1 MLHLLKINIIL
12 TTFVEFESSN
22 SRKLS
27 ITRLVC
33 GTQGLE
39 LDLKIIFDEI
49 SNPILEMQT
58 CDFSM

>member
-1 MLHLLKINIIL
+1 MLHLLKINIRL
-12 TTFVEFESSN
+12 TTFVKIESSN

-49 SNPILEMQT
+49 GNPILEMQT
-58 CDFSM
+58 CDFST